1 MHSTA
6 LAVRI
11 APAFLFLSLA
21 ACTAGAEDWDELMP
35 EATARTQRIAGPVA
49 HLDLEGGVWV
59 IREADGTRYN
69 PTNLPETY
77 RTEGMRVEADV
88 IPRDDAASI
97 AMVGP
102 IVDIVRIRRSSGEDA
117 EGTEEPKDPPSDA
130 VEGNS

>member
-1 MHSTA
+1 MPSTA
-6 LAVRI
+6 LSIRI
-11 APAFLFLSLA
+11 ASALLLLSPA
-21 ACTAGAEDWDELMP
+21 ACTAGAEDWQELMP
-35 EATARTQRIAGPVA
+35 EATARTQRIAGPVV

-69 PTNLPETY
+69 PTNLPERY

-102 IVDIVRIRRSSGEDA
+102 IVDIVRIRRSSREDPEGAGESK
-117 EGTEEPKDPPSDA
+117 GPPSDA
-130 VEGNS
+130 VEGDS

>member
-1 MHSTA
+1 
-6 LAVRI
+6 V
-11 APAFLFLSLA
+11 LFLSLA
-21 ACTAGAEDWDELMP
+21 ACTAGAEDWEELMP
-35 EATARTQRIAGPVA
+35 ETTAPTQRIAGPVV

-88 IPRDDAASI
+88 IPRDDAPSI

-102 IVDIVRIRRSSGEDA
+102 IVDIVRIRRSAREDA
-117 EGTEEPKDPPSDA
+117 EGTEGTKGPTSDA
-130 VEGNS
+130 VEGGS